1 VAARTSLANRS
12 VSDPDGVGETS
23 EEREPRETLCPRPV
37 PTAGAKPS
45 PDSSSLS
52 TIHSEE
58 GTPRTRLGLLPSSRG
73 RRLTVC
79 RSEK

>member
-1 VAARTSLANRS
+1 MTAAGYEKMVLTVNEWIAEQGYDAFAEVVEMTPQRYRVQL
-12 VSDPDGVGETS
+12 
-23 EEREPRETLCPRPV
+23 
-37 PTAGAKPS
+37 
-45 PDSSSLS
+45 
-52 TIHSEE
+52 ISEE